1 MPDRLAAS
9 LLSPAGLAYGVIM
22 KFRNNL
28 YDQGIFKAWRSP
40 IPVVSIGN
48 ITTGGTGKTPLVDWI
63 VRFYRENG
71 IAPAIISRG
80 YGRSTKGALVV
91 SDGSRMHLGSREA
104 GDEVAMLAARN
115 PSTIVIVA
123 EKRQEGV
130 ELLMREFPGRLPDVI
145 VLDDAFQH
153 RKIARDLDIVVINA
167 SEPLTDARMLPAGH
181 LREPLSGLGRADLF
195 ILSKITSDRNAAAIV
210 QHLKPFG
217 KPVVLSKV
225 CPGKPV
231 RVQKSGD
238 DMHGAHGTRVLA
250 FAGIGAPESF
260 LRSLREA
267 GMEVVSSHFFR
278 DHQPYTRESVAM
290 IVSESEKLG
299 VLPVTTEKDWFRI
312 QDNQEL
318 TALLYQAGCAYLP
331 IEQQF
336 IEGQSSLEKSLLD
349 LLNLTLHPAAGQK
362 QVH

>member
-1 MPDRLAAS
+1 MPDRLVQT

-28 YDQGIFKAWRSP
+28 YDRDVFKAWSSP

-63 VRFYRENG
+63 VRFYHRSG
-71 IAPAIISRG
+71 ISAAIISRG

-91 SDGSRMHLGSREA
+91 SDGSRMRLGSREA

-115 PSTIVIVA
+115 PSSIVIVA

-130 ELLMREFPGRLPDVI
+130 ELLMREFAGRLPDVI

-167 SEPLTDARMLPAGH
+167 TEPLTDARMLPAGH

-195 ILSKITSDRNAAAIV
+195 ILSKITNDTGAAAIV

-225 CPGKPV
+225 SPGQPV
-231 RVQKSGD
+231 LVKKSGTGI
-238 DMHGAHGTRVLA
+238 HGEPGTRVLA

-267 GMEVVSSHFFR
+267 GLEVVSSHFFR
-278 DHQPYTRESVAM
+278 DHQPYTRESVTM

-299 VLPVTTEKDWFRI
+299 LLPVTTEKDWFRI

-318 TALLYQAGCAYLP
+318 TSLLNQAGCAFLP

-349 LLNLTLHPAAGQK
+349 LLNRTIHPPAGQK
-362 QVH
+362 RAH